1 MNLLDRVLV
10 HEGFRAKPYQ
20 DSLGVLTIGH
30 GITWISE
37 EESTVIVEGRLI
49 ANLKHIGKLWPWL
62 ADHPQVITEVI
73 VEMTYQLGVAG
84 VGGFK
89 NMLAAIQA
97 GDYTTA
103 AQEGINS
110 RWAKQ
115 TPSRANELMN
125 IVRTAE

>member
-1 MNLLDRVLV
+1 MNLLDRVLI
-10 HEGFRAKPYQ
+10 HEGFKAKPYQ
-20 DSLGVLTIGH
+20 DSLGVWTIGH
-30 GITWISE
+30 GLTWISE
-37 EESTVIVEGRLI
+37 EESTEIAKGRLA
-49 ANLKHIGKLWPWL
+49 ANLKHIEKLWPWL
-62 ADHPQVITEVI
+62 EDHPQVITEVI
-73 VEMTYQLGVAG
+73 VEMTYQMGVAG

-89 NMLAAIQA
+89 NMLSAIQA
-97 GDYTTA
+97 GDYTKA